1 MVLNMAAEDAGAR
14 RRIDYWLEQA
24 QITRA
29 LMRQCAMPIRPD
41 PGIRREPTPQGRF
54 MFEHYIG
61 GRWCPP
67 VAGRYLRPRSATE
80 HGLGGSVARAA
91 AEDIAA
97 ACTAAQQAGSD
108 WARCG
113 RAVRR
118 AELGQVPAR
127 ITAEADALAMAER
140 WNQGDSALDFE
151 LRCAER
157 QAALLRDIVRILPSP
172 PVGRQQL
179 ESPPPVSAAKLAC
192 AADTA
197 PVELFQALLPLL
209 YEGRTLVVL
218 LLYRNTGHLPVRLLQ
233 LLGIVAAS
241 LPPGVLNVL
250 SGLGAEAGV
259 ALMWQHFST
268 RARNTAAS
276 QAAH

>member
-1 MVLNMAAEDAGAR
+1 
-14 RRIDYWLEQA
+14 
-24 QITRA
+24 
-29 LMRQCAMPIRPD
+29 
-41 PGIRREPTPQGRF
+41 

-67 VAGRYLRPRSATE
+67 VAGRYLRRRSATE
-80 HGLGGSVARAA
+80 YGLGGSVARAA

-97 ACTAAQQAGSD
+97 ACAAAQQAGGD

-118 AELGQVPAR
+118 AELGRVPAR

-140 WNQGDSALDFE
+140 WDQGDSALD
-151 LRCAER
+151 LDLQCAER
-157 QAALLRDIVRILPSP
+157 QAALLRDIIRILPSP
-172 PVGRQQL
+172 PVGRQKSASLPQTL
-179 ESPPPVSAAKLAC
+179 AAAKLAG

-197 PVELFQALLPLL
+197 PVELFRALLPLL

-250 SGLGAEAGV
+250 TGLGAEAGV